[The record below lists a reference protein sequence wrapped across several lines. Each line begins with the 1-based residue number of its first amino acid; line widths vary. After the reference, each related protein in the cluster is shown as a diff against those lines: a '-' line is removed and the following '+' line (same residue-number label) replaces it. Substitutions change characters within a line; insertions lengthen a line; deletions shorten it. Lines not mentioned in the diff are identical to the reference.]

1 MSVILNASG
10 AIFIECQLNEWV
22 VHIFVCRGNYM
33 GEIEPVVTNRTSKH
47 FGFSLFY
54 QFIVIGV
61 PFFSMLCCMLA
72 LGIKNLY
79 WQSINVVRVSSGVQL
94 FVGI

>member
-1 MSVILNASG
+1 
-10 AIFIECQLNEWV
+10 
-22 VHIFVCRGNYM
+22 M

-54 QFIVIGV
+54 HFIVIGF
-61 PFFSMLCCMLA
+61 PIFSMLCRMLA

-94 FVGI
+94 FVGILRAKKH